1 MSKGPERGEL
11 RLRLGIGLAGL
22 AAVLGTL
29 AIKGIDGASGVE
41 VFAILGLFFG
51 GTAVWSARAL
61 SRRGRTED
69 D

>member
-1 MSKGPERGEL
+1 MAQGPERGEL
-11 RLRLGIGLAGL
+11 RLRLGISLAGL
-22 AAVLGTL
+22 VAVLG
-29 AIKGIDGASGVE
+29 AMAVKGVDGASGVE

-61 SRRGRTED
+61 ARHDREED